1 MAMMFN
7 RQTNPF
13 LVGNQPNNVPQ
24 RFTGSIFPTQPM
36 GLQAMA
42 PQQAMMPIVQPMT
55 EEQFRQQQNLPSFD
69 GLRGLASQNN
79 SMVSPAMNPDGTA
92 MSQDEA
98 MQMNQPMVAP
108 QPMGLSNFNGL
119 NQDFLRNAIEN
130 YLASR

>member
-7 RQTNPF
+7 RQTNTF

-69 GLRGLASQNN
+69 GLRGLANQNN

-119 NQDFLRNAIEN
+119 NQLF
-130 YLASR
+130 SF